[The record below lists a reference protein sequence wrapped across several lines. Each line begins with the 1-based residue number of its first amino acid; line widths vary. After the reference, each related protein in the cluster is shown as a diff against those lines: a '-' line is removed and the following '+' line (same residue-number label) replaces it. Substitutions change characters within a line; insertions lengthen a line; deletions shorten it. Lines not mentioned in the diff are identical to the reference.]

1 MRISQLFILSPR
13 GDKIIAKD
21 YRCDV
26 MRTTDEVFFRKYRFW
41 DGPGGGDAPP
51 FFTVDGIHY
60 AFMKKNN
67 LLLVLTTRT
76 NASPSLLAELLVRLT
91 KLLKDYLGVLNED
104 NLRKNF
110 VLVYELLDE
119 IIDFGYLQGTSTEK
133 LVPYIFN
140 EPIKADAAAKK
151 PAQGSS
157 TSVGVI
163 GKLTGKAV
171 TKQAA
176 DAQKSVISKSG
187 DKEGR
192 KNEVFV
198 DVLERLNAVFN
209 SNGTLVNQEINGA
222 IIMKSF
228 LVGTPNLRLGLNED
242 LVVGRDSGS
251 YGGVVLDSVNFH
263 ECINHSEFDSERTLV
278 FNPPDGEFVVMNYRM
293 TGTDHIMPFRIS
305 PSMDTPTPYQVELTL
320 RVRADF
326 PGGVTASS
334 VLVKFAVPRAT
345 TSVKCDLGAGAVN
358 QTYEYKQADKCI
370 VWLMKKFAG
379 GTEQVCRAKM
389 SFSQPVGPGVRREI
403 GPISMNFEIP
413 MFVVSGLGI
422 RFLRIEERS
431 KSYNPQRWV
440 RNITQANSYICRMT

>member
-21 YRCDV
+21 YRVDV
-26 MRTTDEVFFRKYRFW
+26 MRSTDEVFFRKYKFW
-41 DGPGGGDAPP
+41 DGPGGGTDAPP

-67 LLLVLTTRT
+67 LLLVLTTRS

-119 IIDFGYLQGTSTEK
+119 IIDYGYLQSTNTEK

-140 EPIKADAAAKK
+140 EPVKADQPKKAATT
-151 PAQGSS
+151 SS
-157 TSVGVI
+157 SIGVI
-163 GKLTGKAV
+163 GKLTGKAT

-176 DAQKSVISKSG
+176 DAQKSVISRTGEK
-187 DKEGR
+187 DGR

-209 SNGTLVNQEINGA
+209 ANGTLVNQEINGA

-228 LVGTPNLRLGLNED
+228 LVGTPSLRLGLNED

-251 YGGVVLDSVNFH
+251 YGGVILDSVNFH
-263 ECINHSEFDSERTLV
+263 ECINHSEFDSERTLC

-293 TGTDHIMPFRIS
+293 TGTDHVMPFRIS
-305 PSMDTPTPYQVELTL
+305 PVIETPTPYQVELIL

-326 PGGVTASS
+326 PASVHASS
-334 VLVKFAVPRAT
+334 VLVKFAVPRLT
-345 TSVKCDLGAGAVN
+345 TSVKCELGAGATN
-358 QTYEYKQADKCI
+358 QTYEYKQGDKCI
-370 VWLMKKFAG
+370 VWLMKKFG
-379 GTEQVCRAKM
+379 GGSEQVCKAKL
-389 SFSQPVGPGVRREI
+389 SFSQPVGPAIRREI

-440 RNITQANSYICRMT
+440 RNITQANSYICRMN